1 MRVIVGILVRDLAS
15 MASVELIESAL
26 GNAVKQFLGVDAQ
39 EVPSKVEGLL
49 DGARLV
55 GRLADESALEFLEE
69 LERELVF
76 RREGVFSYDGFHG
89 GWLDWLVRDITRL
102 GKRKILQL
110 RGDFFLGKIAY
121 RHHDQ
126 WRI

>member
-1 MRVIVGILVRDLAS
+1 MRVIVGILVRNLAS
-15 MASVELIESAL
+15 VAGVELIESAL
-26 GNAVKQFLGVDAQ
+26 GDAVKQFLGVDAQ
-39 EVPSKVEGLL
+39 EVPSKVEGFL

-55 GRLADESALEFLEE
+55 GRLADEGALELLEE

-76 RREGVFSYDGFHG
+76 RGEGVFSYDGFHG
-89 GWLDWLVRDITRL
+89 GWLYWLE
-102 GKRKILQL
+102 ILPEMKL
-110 RGDFFLGKIAY
+110 RGSLGQIAY